1 MNPVARPIRLS
12 TLGKAITVAIIVALT
27 ILLMRAMG
35 SVLMPF
41 LGAAITAYIFN
52 PLISW
57 LQQRSRLGRGFWI
70 LILYIV
76 VGFLFYLLVQFLGP
90 LLIRQ
95 YYELMAVAPATIN
108 MLQQQLLLEQTIT
121 IGTLEINAAPVSE
134 SLRDLLSE
142 IGRGL
147 PEAVPHIFATAF
159 ETLLLFVS
167 YLMMTFYLL
176 NEADRLMERIYTL
189 IPVSYRDEIRGLGK
203 QIDNILSGY
212 IRGTLLL
219 IPIMSVLTY
228 IALSLMNIRYALVLA
243 IFSGVVEII
252 PLLGPWTAAFT
263 SIAVALF
270 QTPTPFGWPH
280 WLVAGVI
287 GLIYFGL
294 RMFEDNF
301 IIPNV
306 VGPAVH
312 LHPML
317 VIAAILSGGA
327 IGGAFGLF
335 VSIPVMA
342 IIVLLLRYFYYKL
355 IDQDMPPP
363 AHPEPKEAKAVA
375 PPKPNLETVREQ
387 PITE

>member
-12 TLGKAITVAIIVALT
+12 TTGKLVTIAIIIALT
-27 ILLMRAMG
+27 ILLARAMG
-35 SVLMPF
+35 SVIMPF
-41 LGAAITAYIFN
+41 IGAAITAYLFN

-57 LQQRSRLGRGFWI
+57 LHQRSRVGRGVWI
-70 LILYIV
+70 LVLYVV

-95 YYELMAVAPATIN
+95 YFELMAVAPGVIN
-108 MLQQQLLLEQTIT
+108 TLQQQLLLEQTIT
-121 IGTLEINAAPVSE
+121 IGALKINAAPVSD
-134 SLRDLLSE
+134 SLRDLLAE
-142 IGRGL
+142 LGRRI
-147 PEAVPHIFATAF
+147 PETVPHIFATAF
-159 ETLLLFVS
+159 ESLLLFVS
-167 YLMMTFYLL
+167 FLMMTFYLL
-176 NEADRLMERIYTL
+176 YEADRLMERIYAL
-189 IPVSYRDEIRGLGK
+189 IPVPYRDEIRNLGQ

-228 IALSLMNIRYALVLA
+228 IALSLMGIRYALVLA

-270 QTPTPFGWPH
+270 QTPPPFGWPH
-280 WLVAGVI
+280 WLVAAVI
-287 GLIYFGL
+287 GLIYFVL

-327 IGGAFGLF
+327 VGGAFGLF

-342 IIVLLLRYFYYKL
+342 VIVLFLRYLYYKL

-363 AHPEPKEAKAVA
+363 VHPEPKPIPQAKAT
-375 PPKPNLETVREQ
+375 LEAAREQ
-387 PITE
+387 PIPESHS